1 MKITRYPEEFGSYR
15 YRLRV
20 EFTDPDDEHN
30 PGNLVVVMFNPATVR
45 EDSDL
50 TAGGHTRRRLFNFA
64 RDGGYR
70 SMTEVNLFA
79 YRARKKEELLNA
91 VRDQGIS
98 PVGPENDLVI
108 SEAVHE
114 ADMVV
119 AGWGAVSGNPFFAQR
134 AHEAT
139 ELLRKSGKQLYCI
152 ERNKDG
158 SPRNPARG
166 RYILQ
171 DVDVKRLRLTDGGR
185 IPLEHQDASRS
196 ALAN

>member
-1 MKITRYPEEFGSYR
+1 
-15 YRLRV
+15 
-20 EFTDPDDEHN
+20 
-30 PGNLVVVMFNPATVR
+30 MFNPATVR

-50 TAGGHTRRRLFNFA
+50 TAGGHTRRRLINFA

-98 PVGPENDLVI
+98 PVGSENDLVI

-119 AGWGAVSGNPFFAQR
+119 AGWGAVSGNPF
-134 AHEAT
+134 
-139 ELLRKSGKQLYCI
+139 
-152 ERNKDG
+152 
-158 SPRNPARG
+158 SPREPT
-166 RYILQ
+166 
-171 DVDVKRLRLTDGGR
+171 K
-185 IPLEHQDASRS
+185 
-196 ALAN
+196 